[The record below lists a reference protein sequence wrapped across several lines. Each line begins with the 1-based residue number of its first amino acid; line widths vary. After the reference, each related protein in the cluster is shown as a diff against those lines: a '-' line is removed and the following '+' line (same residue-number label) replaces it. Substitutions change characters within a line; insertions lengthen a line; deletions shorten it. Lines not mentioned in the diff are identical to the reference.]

1 MKFALLIYIVAD
13 DFFYITLFLYLYLY
27 LGPIWSVAKGMF
39 GVGGGGGAADRTRRK
54 EGCDGLDATPNTP

>member
-39 GVGGGGGAADRTRRK
+39 GVASKPSHR
-54 EGCDGLDATPNTP
+54 ATLFSTG